1 MKKLVLL
8 GSTGSIGT
16 NTLRLAADFPD
27 RFRVVGLTAG
37 SNSDKLLAQIR
48 RFRPRCV
55 ALADPAAAERLRQQC
70 EHQPGLRNREIEI
83 LSGPEGLVRVA
94 TMEEAD
100 MVVSAIVGSA
110 GLVPT
115 FAAIGAKKTI
125 ALANKEPLVMA
136 GSILQQEAQRQG
148 IALLPVDSEHSAIFQ
163 SMSGQ
168 RRRDVR
174 RLILTASGGP
184 LLDLPIRKRR
194 TIKPAQALKH
204 PTWRMGSK
212 ISIDSATLMNK
223 GLEVIEARWLFDIP
237 PDRID
242 VVIHRQSIIHSMV
255 EYLDGSVIA
264 QMGIPDMRG
273 PLAYALNYPERL
285 PVGLPSLDLTKVKTL
300 TFEPPDLKKFPCLGY
315 AYEAIKIG
323 GSLPAVLNAAN
334 EVAVRAYLEERIG
347 FLEIARLIRKTMD
360 AHVPQAVKNLEDV
373 LEADRW
379 GRERA
384 AKAVNE
390 NGR

>member
-1 MKKLVLL
+1 MKNLVLL
-8 GSTGSIGT
+8 GSTGSVGT
-16 NTLRLAADFPD
+16 NALRLAADFPD

-37 SNSDKLLAQIR
+37 SNNDKLLAQIR

-55 ALADPAAAERLRQQC
+55 ALADPAAADRLRRRCERLPDR
-70 EHQPGLRNREIEI
+70 LDRDIEI
-83 LSGPEGLVRVA
+83 LSGTEGLARVA

-100 MVVSAIVGSA
+100 LVVSAIVGSA

-115 FAAIGAKKTI
+115 FAAIRAKKAI

-136 GSILQQEAQRQG
+136 GPILQQEAQRQG

-184 LLDLPIRKRR
+184 LLDLPIAKRR

-223 GLEVIEARWLFDIP
+223 GLEVIEARWLFDMP

-242 VVIHRQSIIHSMV
+242 VVIHRQSIVHSMV

-264 QMGIPDMRG
+264 QMGVPDMRG

-285 PVGLPSLDLTKVKTL
+285 PLGLPSLELTKVRSL

-315 AYEAIKIG
+315 AYEAIKAG

-334 EVAVRAYLEERIG
+334 EVAVRAYLDGRIG
-347 FLEIARLIRKTMD
+347 FLGIARLIRKTMD
-360 AHVPQAVKNLEDV
+360 AHVPQAVKSLEDV

-379 GRERA
+379 GREKA
-384 AKAVNE
+384 LKAV
-390 NGR
+390 